1 MTHLRSDPLFVAM
14 TRPTTLAG
22 VPYGFVIGN
31 VIAMLEL
38 FLIFRSP
45 LVILVGVVAHLAC
58 WFGCIREPRLLD
70 LWLVR
75 VRRCPRIKNRR
86 YWQCNSYR
94 P

>member
-1 MTHLRSDPLFVAM
+1 MSTLRSDPLFVAM
-14 TRPTTLAG
+14 TRPTMLAG

-31 VIAMLEL
+31 VILMLEL

-45 LVILVGVVAHLAC
+45 WVLAAGLGVHAAGYLASL
-58 WFGCIREPRLLD
+58 REPRIID

-75 VRRCPRIKNRR
+75 IRRCPRVPNHRFWR
-86 YWQCNSYR
+86 CNTYR

>member
-1 MTHLRSDPLFVAM
+1 VNGLRSDPLFVAM
-14 TRPTTLAG
+14 TRPTMLAG

-31 VIAMLEL
+31 VIVMLEL

-45 LVILVGVVAHLAC
+45 YVLLVGVVMHLVGWLAC
-58 WFGCIREPRLLD
+58 LREPRLID
-70 LWLVR
+70 LWMVR
-75 VRRCPRIKNRR
+75 VRRCPRVKNHR